1 MIRVGLALSLVL
13 ITVLA
18 VRAFDAWRAPPL
30 SLWHTE
36 TPDEL
41 DADQID
47 AVEWPAWMAA
57 ESRVF
62 DDVRTRVTDQLP
74 AADRSAANRYFAGSP
89 MHASHFATDWNR
101 SYVQMPAGAPRGAAV
116 LLHGLTDS
124 PYSLRHVGAFYRQR
138 GFAVVSIRMPGH
150 GTVPAGLID
159 TRWADWMAATR
170 LAVRHARTLSGA
182 DTPLH
187 LVGYSNGG
195 ALALKYALDSLDEQ
209 DLARP
214 DQLVLLS
221 PMVGITSFA
230 RFAGVL
236 GWPAIFPGF
245 AKAAWL
251 DTLPEYN
258 PFKYN
263 SFPVNGARQSS
274 QLVRALQEQMLERVA
289 AGTLGEFPRVLAF
302 QSVVDATVFTEAVID
317 NLFRVLPANG
327 SELVLFDLNHEAMA
341 GPLLR
346 PGSAA
351 VMERALAGNRG
362 FTLTL
367 VTSSAADAALMEARS
382 FVAGADPVR
391 VPLPQSYPRDMY
403 SLSHV
408 ALPFPMHDPVYG
420 LAPAEESYGVRLG
433 MLAVRGERDALV
445 VGVETLMRAM
455 CNPFFDYQLERIGA
469 TLVHGP

>member
-1 MIRVGLALSLVL
+1 
-13 ITVLA
+13 
-18 VRAFDAWRAPPL
+18 
-30 SLWHTE
+30 
-36 TPDEL
+36 
-41 DADQID
+41 
-47 AVEWPAWMAA
+47 
-57 ESRVF
+57 
-62 DDVRTRVTDQLP
+62 
-74 AADRSAANRYFAGSP
+74 
-89 MHASHFATDWNR
+89 MHAEHFTTDWNR
-101 SYVQMPAGAPRGAAV
+101 SYVQMPEAAPRGAVV

-150 GTVPAGLID
+150 GTVPAGLIRA
-159 TRWADWMAATR
+159 RWEDWMAATR
-170 LAVRHARTLSGA
+170 LAVRHARTLAGA
-182 DTPLH
+182 GTPLH

-195 ALALKYALDSLDEQ
+195 ALALKYALDSLDDQ
-209 DLARP
+209 GLARP
-214 DQLVLLS
+214 EQLVLFS

-245 AKAAWL
+245 ARAAWL

-274 QLVRALQEQMLERVA
+274 QMVRAVQEQMLERVA
-289 AGTLGEFPRVLAF
+289 AGTLGDFPRVLAF
-302 QSVVDATVFTEAVID
+302 QSMVDATVFTDAVLD
-317 NLFRVLPANG
+317 NLFQVLPANG
-327 SELVLFDLNHEAMA
+327 SELVLFDLNHEAKV

-351 VMERALAGNRG
+351 VLERVLAGNLRS

-367 VTSSAADAALMEARS
+367 VSSSTADAALMEARS
-382 FVAGADPVR
+382 FVPGAPQASR
-391 VPLPQSYPRDMY
+391 VPLAQRYPRDMY

-408 ALPFPMHDPVYG
+408 ALPFPMDDPVYG
-420 LAPAEESYGVRLG
+420 QEPSDESFGVRLG
-433 MLAVRGERDALV
+433 VLAVRGERGALV

-455 CNPFFDYQLERIGA
+455 CNPFFDYQLERIGV
-469 TLVHGP
+469 TLTDPQPGLPTTP